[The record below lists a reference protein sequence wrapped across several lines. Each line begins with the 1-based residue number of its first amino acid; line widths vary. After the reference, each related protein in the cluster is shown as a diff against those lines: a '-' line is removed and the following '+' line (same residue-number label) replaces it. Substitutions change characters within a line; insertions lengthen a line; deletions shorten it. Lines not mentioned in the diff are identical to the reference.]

1 MAASSHW
8 GMTPRESIEAE
19 CARRGRQAL
28 VDGCASL
35 LLGEDE
41 DVEES
46 LVTALGGPGA
56 GRALRNPDQQYW
68 LRVWGARG
76 LLWVWEDTA
85 LPAVLAAFGDDAW
98 RVREM
103 AAKAVGRNL
112 VGDALEALSALFDD
126 PVPRVRAAA
135 MRAAAR
141 ITAAGV

>member
-1 MAASSHW
+1 MATSSYW

-35 LLGEDE
+35 LVGGDAED
-41 DVEES
+41 D
-46 LVTALGGPGA
+46 LVIALGGPAA
-56 GRALRNPDQQYW
+56 GRALRDPGQRYW

-76 LLWVWEDTA
+76 LFWTWEDTA
-85 LPAVLAAFGDDAW
+85 LPAILTAFTDDAW

-112 VGDALEALSALFDD
+112 VGDALEPLSALFDD
-126 PVPRVRAAA
+126 PVARVRAAA
-135 MRAAAR
+135 VRSAAR
-141 ITAAGV
+141 ITAAGA